1 MQGQQVQTVWVRAAL
16 DLVAGA
22 SLESDDD
29 IVMTII
35 AMMIVTLLA
44 RHGHRTLASL
54 TRWG

>member
-29 IVMTII
+29 IAMTII
-35 AMMIVTLLA
+35 VMIVTLLA